1 MPARAG
7 RRRRCRHQS
16 FRKRS
21 PASACR
27 GAGTASLS
35 CCRAGPGTRPA
46 TCSRRAPSSWPR
58 AARPKSQWRVRW
70 RSPTSTTTAS
80 RAGALRATG
89 RSSMSMRKP
98 VLVLAVVLAFGAG
111 TAAAETPGLGKPITE
126 ADITAWNIEV
136 LPDGSGLPPGSGTAK
151 QGAPIYAQKCALCHG
166 ENGVNPAPGF
176 LPLVGPS
183 KFDRIDAMKTVPYYK
198 YATTLYDVMRR
209 SMPFPIPKT
218 LTNEELYALSAYIL
232 WLNKIIGED
241 EVMDAKTL
249 PLVKMPNRDNFSI
262 WDPDKIGYEPV
273 RSQAPAMR

>member
-1 MPARAG
+1 
-7 RRRRCRHQS
+7 
-16 FRKRS
+16 
-21 PASACR
+21 
-27 GAGTASLS
+27 
-35 CCRAGPGTRPA
+35 
-46 TCSRRAPSSWPR
+46 
-58 AARPKSQWRVRW
+58 
-70 RSPTSTTTAS
+70 
-80 RAGALRATG
+80 
-89 RSSMSMRKP
+89 MSMRKP

-126 ADITAWNIEV
+126 ADITAWNIDA
-136 LPDGSGLPPGSGTAK
+136 LPDGTGLPPGSGTAK

-166 ENGVNPAPGF
+166 ENGVNPARGF
-176 LPLVGPS
+176 LPMVGPS
-183 KFDRIDAMKTVPYYK
+183 KFDRIDTVKTVPYYK

-249 PLVKMPNRDNFSI
+249 PLVKMPNRDNFMI
-262 WDPDKIGYEPV
+262 WDPDKVGYDPV